1 MGLDMWLYA
10 KKYFFDDDEKV
21 KRISKEFSE
30 MEDFDLKE
38 VKFEVAYWRKAN
50 HIHKWFVDN
59 CQEGVDECQNSYVSD
74 EKLEELLKLVKEI
87 LENHSK
93 AETLLPCEEGFFF
106 GGTEYDEWYFEDLKS
121 TKEMLEKI
129 LRRIKDG
136 KGWDIYYSSSW

>member
-30 MEDFDLKE
+30 MEDYSCKE
-38 VKFEVAYWRKAN
+38 IKFEVAYWRKAN